1 MSSFFL
7 VHTSTSY
14 NSLTVIFVVTCT
26 FELSETCLPDEW
38 IGVNKKKTT
47 NICTDSQGS
56 KFRKL
61 RACSTPTT
69 QKVWL
74 RMTMEKEVHNCQ
86 GSWGSKLWACRVA
99 NMIFEGVGVF
109 WICKIENVQTRHKV
123 ILIHIYSLTSRYR
136 HLYNRGTSLL
146 RTVRLVPE
154 KPKLIHSLPL

>member
-1 MSSFFL
+1 MGCLWLVQPLPSSIFIAIIASLHIKFCCWWSFFFL
-7 VHTSTSY
+7 RIFTTYRFALNRSAIVIIFWVHTSTSY

-26 FELSETCLPDEW
+26 FEVSETCLPDEW

-74 RMTMEKEVHNCQ
+74 RITMEK
-86 GSWGSKLWACRVA
+86 
-99 NMIFEGVGVF
+99 
-109 WICKIENVQTRHKV
+109 
-123 ILIHIYSLTSRYR
+123 
-136 HLYNRGTSLL
+136 
-146 RTVRLVPE
+146 
-154 KPKLIHSLPL
+154 